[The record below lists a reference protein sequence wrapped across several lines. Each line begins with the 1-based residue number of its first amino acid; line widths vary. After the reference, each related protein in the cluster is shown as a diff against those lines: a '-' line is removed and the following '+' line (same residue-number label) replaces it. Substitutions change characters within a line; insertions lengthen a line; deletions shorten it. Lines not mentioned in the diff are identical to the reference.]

1 MASGDTI
8 ETIEVVEPSLTIN
21 MNNAKD
27 PGGVHESLDESEGN
41 CAQFHHRFLGK
52 LTFLGHARHVKFL
65 GHDSLFS
72 TKPNCCLNN
81 NKS

>member
-27 PGGVHESLDESEGN
+27 PGGVHESLDESEDKDT
-41 CAQFHHRFLGK
+41 ATHRTPQDVSRK
-52 LTFLGHARHVKFL
+52 LIGHAKYVTKRRRKFL
-65 GHDSLFS
+65 LTEFEISGSSVHS
-72 TKPNCCLNN
+72 
-81 NKS
+81 